1 SSLYSEG
8 EQSVRER
15 TSLFRLQSRV
25 SERVTSFR
33 TQLFPRNQAEAMKIY
48 SSLFLGVLLTQLYY
62 SSAAQTQDA
71 ISSMDAPRNR
81 GNYPVKVGS
90 HKGSEDSVTG
100 GKSRKGL
107 AEERASAGDDAD
119 GRLLE
124 DQARVQNAAEK
135 SPGILDEERA
145 AAEDAAARSPEKP
158 DEERAAAAEDAA
170 ARSPSREEQVA
181 GDENDFKKP
190 PPEKDEETSA

>member
-1 SSLYSEG
+1 
-8 EQSVRER
+8 
-15 TSLFRLQSRV
+15 LQSRV
-25 SERVTSFR
+25 SKRVTSFR

-100 GKSRKGL
+100 GKSGL

-124 DQARVQNAAEK
+124 DQAHVQNAAEK

-190 PPEKDEETSA
+190 PLEKDEETSA